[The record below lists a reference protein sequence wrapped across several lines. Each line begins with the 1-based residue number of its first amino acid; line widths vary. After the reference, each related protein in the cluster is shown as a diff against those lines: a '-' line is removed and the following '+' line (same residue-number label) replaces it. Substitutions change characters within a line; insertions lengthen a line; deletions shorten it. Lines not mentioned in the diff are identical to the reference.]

1 MSSETIERMSHALP
15 PLTSPVRT
23 IGARTFD
30 FSQRV
35 AVMAIVNR
43 TPDSFY
49 DAGLNFE
56 LHQAVAASLRAVER
70 GADWVDIG
78 GVPFSPGDPLPVE
91 EEAARV
97 VPVIAQ
103 VREASDV
110 VISVDTFHAE
120 VARRS
125 IEAGATVVN
134 DTTGLSDPD
143 LARVVADSEATL
155 VIVHSLAPPRTQYP
169 RPQYADV
176 AREVADFL
184 RRRVELAMGLGVPE
198 ERIVV
203 DPGHDL
209 NKNTLHSLELTRRLH
224 LVCELGLPTMVALS
238 NKDFIGET
246 LDLPKRDRLEGS
258 LAAAVACVLQGARI
272 VRVHE
277 VAQTVAAVRMAEAIL
292 GLREPAY
299 LKHNTM
305 EFNMREA
312 DAG

>member
-1 MSSETIERMSHALP
+1 MSLAVP
-15 PLTSPVRT
+15 PLTTPVRT
-23 IGARTFD
+23 IGERTFD
-30 FSQRV
+30 FSRQV
-35 AVMAIVNR
+35 AVMAIINR

-49 DAGLNFE
+49 DTGATFE
-56 LHQAVAASLRAVER
+56 LDRAVAASLRAVED

-78 GVPFSPGDPLPVE
+78 GVPFAPGDPLPVE

-103 VREASDV
+103 LRQASDV

-155 VIVHSLAPPRTQYP
+155 VIVHSLALPRTQYP

-176 AREVADFL
+176 AREVSDFL
-184 RRRVELAMGLGVPE
+184 RRRVELAMSLGVPG

-203 DPGHDL
+203 
-209 NKNTLHSLELTRRLH
+209 
-224 LVCELGLPTMVALS
+224 
-238 NKDFIGET
+238 
-246 LDLPKRDRLEGS
+246 
-258 LAAAVACVLQGARI
+258 
-272 VRVHE
+272 
-277 VAQTVAAVRMAEAIL
+277 
-292 GLREPAY
+292 
-299 LKHNTM
+299 
-305 EFNMREA
+305 
-312 DAG
+312 

>member
-1 MSSETIERMSHALP
+1 MVFDLP

-30 FSQRV
+30 FSRRV

-56 LHQAVAASLRAVER
+56 LDQAVAASLRAVDD

-103 VREASDV
+103 LREASDV

-143 LARVVADSEATL
+143 LVRVVADSEASL
-155 VIVHSLAPPRTQYP
+155 VIVHSLAAPRTQFP
-169 RPQYADV
+169 HPHYADV
-176 AREVADFL
+176 AAEVAQFL
-184 RRRVELAMGLGVPE
+184 QQRVELAMSLGVPE
-198 ERIVV
+198 ERIIV

-209 NKNTLHSLELTRRLH
+209 NKNTLHSLELTRRLD
-224 LVCELGLPTMVALS
+224 VVTALGLPTMVALS

-246 LDLPKRDRLEGS
+246 LDLPKSRRLEGS

-292 GLREPAY
+292 GVREPAY

-305 EFNMREA
+305 EFNRRES
-312 DAG
+312 DV